1 MQILCPPLFPFPELF
16 NSIELFPPLLPL
28 VVFKSIVLFIGG
40 ITIGSV
46 MMGSVVIGGVTI
58 GLVII
63 GLVTMGSV
71 IIGLVIIGLVTI
83 GSVIITPPLPPFPL
97 PLKVTFCVPFT
108 TVPGIT
114 VVVVVVVV
122 VEPGTVVVDVVVEFA
137 NVPFPGKYT

>member
-40 ITIGSV
+40 IIIGSV

-63 GLVTMGSV
+63 GLVIMGS
-71 IIGLVIIGLVTI
+71 VIIGLVTI
-83 GSVIITPPLPPFPL
+83 GSVTITPPLPPFPL
-97 PLKVTFCVPFT
+97 PLKVTFCVPLT
-108 TVPGIT
+108 TPPGIT

-122 VEPGTVVVDVVVEFA
+122 VEPGTVVADVVVELA
-137 NVPFPGKYT
+137 NVPLPGKYT

>member
-58 GLVII
+58 GSVII

-71 IIGLVIIGLVTI
+71 IIGLVIIGSVT
-83 GSVIITPPLPPFPL
+83 ITPPLPP
-97 PLKVTFCVPFT
+97 LKLTFCVPLT

-122 VEPGTVVVDVVVEFA
+122 VDPGTVVVDVVVELA
-137 NVPFPGKYT
+137 NVPLPGKYT